1 MKHLIFSLLVV
12 LGLSVNSWAQF
23 VAGTGF
29 EDLGGVNARYIDGTP
44 EHLTDHALDNHGGGQ
59 PIVDFTDVGGEIG
72 FGSFFTETGNTAG
85 LRDAGTGDFIG
96 VSTADARTGSNSFR
110 FSDPDGI
117 LTLTPDAIDISGEGA
132 VRLTFW
138 YLIKNATFEST
149 DRFFANITVDGGT
162 PTSLIDVQNSGG
174 TDIEALADDT
184 WRQIIS
190 PIISASANSVVLD
203 FNVQFNSVSET
214 LFLDDIEVNA
224 IPEPATY
231 ALILGGLAIG
241 VVIWKRRRS

>member
-1 MKHLIFSLLVV
+1 
-12 LGLSVNSWAQF
+12 
-23 VAGTGF
+23 
-29 EDLGGVNARYIDGTP
+29 
-44 EHLTDHALDNHGGGQ
+44 
-59 PIVDFTDVGGEIG
+59 
-72 FGSFFTETGNTAG
+72 
-85 LRDAGTGDFIG
+85 
-96 VSTADARTGSNSFR
+96 
-110 FSDPDGI
+110 
-117 LTLTPDAIDISGEGA
+117 
-132 VRLTFW
+132 
-138 YLIKNATFEST
+138 EST

-203 FNVQFNSVSET
+203 FNVQFNSDSET